1 MPPKKTTPMK
11 RIVIIIA
18 ALAIMMGASAQ
29 RLNNATSK
37 LPTVPSIEQVSDK
50 QQPKQGKPTGKFY
63 TTKDGDR
70 LPVYQGS
77 KGGMYVERVS
87 KRTGK
92 PYRQYLNKRQQA
104 KLK

>member
-1 MPPKKTTPMK
+1 MKK
-11 RIVIIIA
+11 IITLIA

-29 RLNNATSK
+29 RPNNATSK
-37 LPTVPSIEQVSDK
+37 LPSVPRIEQVSDK
-50 QQPKQGKPTGKFY
+50 QQPKQGKPTGKYY

-77 KGGMYVERVS
+77 KGGLYVERVS

-92 PYRQYLNKRQQA
+92 PYRQYLNNKQKA
-104 KLK
+104 KLQ